1 MCYTQPAG
9 KRHVNKDLHQ
19 KEKPMHRVCSYQSV
33 RLSNSILRGST
44 ELNPRAQVLISAFP
58 RTAETLLFSLAGLFS
73 KALNDEQEQGTHRDC
88 QPQLCSC
95 PCFTD
100 SPANLEVVL
109 GFLHFTAFGSS
120 SGHLKSPR
128 QSTAFGRLLC
138 GQCGDSRDAATGQPQ
153 DTHVQLSPSC
163 WSYTMWYEINGGRKH
178 LIYN

>member
-95 PCFTD
+95 PSFTD

-109 GFLHFTAFGSS
+109 GFLHFTAFGPS

-138 GQCGDSRDAATGQPQ
+138 GQCGDSRGCSYRAAPRHPRATL
-153 DTHVQLSPSC
+153 TFLLKLYHV
-163 WSYTMWYEINGGRKH
+163 I
-178 LIYN
+178 